1 MACTAR
7 FFSGASAARFDLGAP
22 RRARRRDIHDIIA
35 QEVVSTLRRIERLGK
50 EQVTLLRAILHVIR
64 PAGRVIGGSFTQVP
78 LGGIMIPIQP
88 GNSPQFQ
95 VTPTFSGPPFP
106 LVGAQASVS
115 TSDAVNAPASI
126 DLADDPTGATF
137 TLNLTPNAVIAP
149 GGEALIVTWQ
159 YTNLDGTAATVTGT
173 VTEEGIVDDV
183 TGGTFAQIA

>member
-1 MACTAR
+1 
-7 FFSGASAARFDLGAP
+7 
-22 RRARRRDIHDIIA
+22 
-35 QEVVSTLRRIERLGK
+35 
-50 EQVTLLRAILHVIR
+50 
-64 PAGRVIGGSFTQVP
+64 
-78 LGGIMIPIQP
+78 MIPIQP
-88 GNSPQFQ
+88 GNSPKFQ

-106 LVGAQASVS
+106 LVGTQASVS

-149 GGEALIVTWQ
+149 GGEALTVTWQ

>member
-1 MACTAR
+1 MALFYA
-7 FFSGASAARFDLGAP
+7 AARIAAREVNRPKPAGQKPKPWPWQVRLIVGA
-22 RRARRRDIHDIIA
+22 II
-35 QEVVSTLRRIERLGK
+35 VGTLCEL
-50 EQVTLLRAILHVIR
+50 

-88 GNSPQFQ
+88 GNSPKFQ

-115 TSDAVNAPASI
+115 TSDPVNAPASI

-149 GGEALIVTWQ
+149 GGEALTVTWQ